1 MKHASHSLIPSR
13 HSVKRF
19 IGLRRADT
27 GQSLV
32 EFALILPLFLF
43 LVLAAVDFGWGLR
56 AYIVETNAAREG
68 ARYWAINGSPS
79 GGCSDIS
86 TVVNARA
93 TTLSS
98 LTITEKIDNTTTT
111 TCTAT
116 SPSAVTV
123 TVSYNYSYV
132 TPLGGVF
139 HLISGGTLGSPLTM
153 STSATM
159 RVE

>member
-1 MKHASHSLIPSR
+1 MLPMAAGMKSQLVVRLSR
-13 HSVKRF
+13 YSRRF
-19 IGLRRADT
+19 VRLVAGT
-27 GQSLV
+27 SKGQSLV

-86 TVVNARA
+86 TIVNARA

-98 LTITEKIDNTTTT
+98 LTITEKIDNATTT
-111 TCTAT
+111 TCAAT
-116 SPSAVTV
+116 SPSAVT
-123 TVSYNYSYV
+123 
-132 TPLGGVF
+132 
-139 HLISGGTLGSPLTM
+139 
-153 STSATM
+153 
-159 RVE
+159 